1 MCTDRRQE
9 WILLS
14 DTLGVSMLLETTNH
28 RARDGRTAEFGF
40 ALAEAAA
47 G

>member
-1 MCTDRRQE
+1 MCDDRRQE

-14 DTLGVSMLLETTNH
+14 DILGVAMLLETIN
-28 RARDGRTAEFGF
+28 RVRDGRTAEFDF